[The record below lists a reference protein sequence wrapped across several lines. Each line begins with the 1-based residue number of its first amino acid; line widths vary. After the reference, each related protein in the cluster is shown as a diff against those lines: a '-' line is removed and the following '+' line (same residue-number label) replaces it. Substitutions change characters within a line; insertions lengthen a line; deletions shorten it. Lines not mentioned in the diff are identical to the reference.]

1 MSQADVYVPP
11 PSLWLSLTEVHRAAA
26 EILSLGLSRRVLE
39 RLAPEGDGHPIM
51 VLPGFFGSDAY
62 NTALRRFL
70 ARRGYAV
77 HGWGQGVNLGPRDGV
92 LEELRSRFLD
102 LADRYGEPLSLVGH
116 SLGGIFARELAREHP
131 DRVRHVISLG
141 SPFGEG
147 RMTGSVPARLFSALN
162 PPQEIPVEEELLSTP
177 PPVPTTAIYSRG
189 DGIVNWRTT
198 LQAEGHAQTQSI
210 RVRGSHCGMTLNPAI
225 WYLVAECLALGAGSW
240 QPFERANWRA
250 LVYPEASAANT

>member
-1 MSQADVYVPP
+1 MPQVEAYVPP

-26 EILSLGLSRRVLE
+26 EILSLGLSRRMLE
-39 RLAPEGDGHPIM
+39 RLAPSGDGHPVM

-92 LEELRSRFLD
+92 LEDLQERFLD
-102 LADRYGEPLSLVGH
+102 LAARYDEPLTLIGH
-116 SLGGIFARELAREHP
+116 SLGGIFAREIAREYP
-131 DRVRHVISLG
+131 DKVRHVISLG

-147 RMTGSVPARLFSALN
+147 RMSGSIPARLFSALN
-162 PPQEIPVEEELLSTP
+162 PPEELPVEQETLADP

-198 LQAEGHAQTQSI
+198 LQEAGHDRTQSI

-225 WYLVAECLALGAGSW
+225 WYLVAECLAHDTGNW
-240 QPFERANWRA
+240 QPFRRESWRA
-250 LVYPEASAANT
+250 LLYPEASAVNA